1 MVPLCLQKL
10 AIDKLKAKLL
20 VVAQEFQL
28 AEIADIRGDVG
39 KADFGS
45 QIRNYVLHPY
55 KLVKDVRTGC
65 ETSNASDVLEG
76 SGLDA
81 FIQAYLRHTL
91 AAEQA
96 NG

>member
-1 MVPLCLQKL
+1 M
-10 AIDKLKAKLL
+10 
-20 VVAQEFQL
+20 
-28 AEIADIRGDVG
+28 
-39 KADFGS
+39 
-45 QIRNYVLHPY
+45 LHPY

-81 FIQAYLRHTL
+81 FIQAYLRHTM